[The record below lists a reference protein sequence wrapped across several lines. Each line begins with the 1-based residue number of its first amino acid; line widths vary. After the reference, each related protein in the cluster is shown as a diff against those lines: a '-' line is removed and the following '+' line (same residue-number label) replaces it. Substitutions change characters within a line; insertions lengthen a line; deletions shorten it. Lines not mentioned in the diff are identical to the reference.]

1 MSIRNRILLLVSV
14 SFLSILAV
22 GGYAVWKSHAN
33 AAAVKSVTEGEVPS
47 ALASADLLSS
57 LKDVQLGMM
66 TFLQA
71 SDANLQSQ
79 AKELLAASEKALR
92 SQLALQRSMAS
103 SPTQRGL
110 ADQAQ
115 EVYDNYVGAIND
127 TIKFKQGGQSD
138 LADAT
143 YAGGV
148 LQYHDNLQQIVTTLR
163 VEKNRNKDEAILTLN
178 RNLSGAAM
186 TLTLVTVAT
195 LLALGALGW
204 LLYRQIV
211 LPIRHMQDTMSEIA
225 DSQDFSRRVPVARED
240 EIGKSIVAFNS
251 MVARIE
257 ESSALVRQKSND
269 IQAML
274 QNIPQGILTIVDGMA
289 VHHEY
294 SAHLE
299 SILGHGNIAGR
310 NIMDVLFA
318 DGKLGADA
326 LSQVEAAIASCLGE
340 DSMNFEFNRHLL
352 VGELERQ
359 GKVLDLSWSVI
370 VDEQDRVER
379 LMLCVRDVTELK
391 TLAAEANEQK
401 RELAIIGE
409 ILAVSQ
415 DKFHDFIAGAVR
427 FIGESEQLIRQYPNG
442 DREAINQLFRNLH
455 TIKGNARTYG
465 LSQLTDIVHQAEQS
479 YELLR
484 QPKPEIV
491 WDQTQL
497 LRELEAVRDSVEHY
511 ARVNEVSL
519 GRKGPGRVGGADFL
533 LVDRDQV
540 REMLQRLET
549 VNTGNLHELISVHN
563 SVRHVL
569 SRMGTEPVTEILAG
583 VLDSLPSLAHELGK
597 DVPQVRVRDNG
608 YVLRNQASATL
619 KNVFMHLMRNALDH
633 GLEAPDERVAL
644 GKSPQGAIVLD
655 LRVADGRLELA
666 LADDGR
672 GLALGRIRE
681 RALQQGLI
689 AADAELSDEETAQL
703 IFRPGFSTAAK
714 LTAVSGRGV
723 GMDAVQSF
731 VKREQ
736 GRIELR
742 FLDNERGMDFRRFET
757 VVVLPDSLAVAVEPR
772 AAISDVA
779 HVAAENA
786 LNPV

>member
-1 MSIRNRILLLVSV
+1 MNIRNRILLLVLAG
-14 SFLSILAV
+14 FLSILAI
-22 GGYAVWKSHAN
+22 GGYAAWKSNAN

-47 ALASADLLSS
+47 ALASADLISS
-57 LKDVQLGMM
+57 LKDVQLAMM
-66 TFLQA
+66 AYLQA
-71 SDANLQSQ
+71 ADANLQAQ
-79 AKELLAASEKALR
+79 AQAQLAASEKALQA
-92 SQLALQRSMAS
+92 QLALQRKMAGS
-103 SPTQRGL
+103 QTQRGL

-115 EVYDNYVGAIND
+115 EVYDNYVSAIND
-127 TIKFKQGGQSD
+127 TFKFKREGQND

-148 LQYHDNLQQIVTTLR
+148 LQYHDNLQQIVSTLR
-163 VEKNRNKDEAILTLN
+163 VEKNRSKDEAIQALN
-178 RNLSGAAM
+178 RSLSGA
-186 TLTLVTVAT
+186 VAA
-195 LLALGALGW
+195 LALATAAALLLLGGLGW

-211 LPIRHMQDTMSEIA
+211 LPIRRMQDTMSAIA
-225 DSQDFSRRVPVARED
+225 DSQDFSRRVPVERED

-257 ESSALVRQKSND
+257 ASSALLRQKSSD

-299 SILGHGNIAGR
+299 TILDSRDIAGR
-310 NIMDVLFA
+310 NIMEALFA
-318 DGKLGADA
+318 GASLGADA
-326 LSQVEAAIASCLGE
+326 RSQVEAAIASCLGE

-352 VGELERQ
+352 AGELERH

-391 TLAAEANEQK
+391 ALAAEANEQK
-401 RELAIIGE
+401 RELAVIGE

-415 DKFHDFIAGAVR
+415 DKFHDFIAGAVG
-427 FIGESEQLIRQYPNG
+427 FISESEQLIRQYPNG
-442 DREAINQLFRNLH
+442 DAEAVSQLFRNLH

-465 LSQLTDIVHQAEQS
+465 LSQLTDIAHQAEQS
-479 YELLR
+479 YERLR
-484 QPKPEIV
+484 QPKPDIA

-497 LRELEAVRDSVEHY
+497 LEELEAVRDAVERY

-519 GRKGPGRVGGADFL
+519 GRKGPGRTGAADFL

-549 VNTGNLHELISVHN
+549 VNTGNLHELIAVHN
-563 SVRHVL
+563 GVRHVL
-569 SRMGTEPVTEILAG
+569 NRMGTEPVADILAG
-583 VLDSLPSLAHELGK
+583 VLDSLPSLAGELGK
-597 DVPQVRVRDNG
+597 DAPQVRIRDHG

-644 GKSPQGAIVLD
+644 GKAPQGAIALD
-655 LRVADGRLELA
+655 VRVGDGRLELA

-681 RALQQGLI
+681 RAAQLGLI
-689 AADAELSDEETAQL
+689 AADETPSDEDTAQL
-703 IFRPGFSTAAK
+703 IFRPGFSTAAR

-723 GMDAVQSF
+723 GMDAVQAF
-731 VKREQ
+731 IKREH

-742 FLDNERGMDFRRFET
+742 FLDDERGMDFRRFET

-772 AAISDVA
+772 AGAADSAPAGA
-779 HVAAENA
+779 HAASPA
-786 LNPV
+786 

>member
-1 MSIRNRILLLVSV
+1 MNIRNRILLLVSV
-14 SFLSILAV
+14 SFLAILAV
-22 GGYAVWKSHAN
+22 GGYAVWQSHAN
-33 AAAVKSVTEGEVPS
+33 AAAVKSVTEAEVPS
-47 ALASADLLSS
+47 ALASSDLISA

-66 TFLQA
+66 SYLQA
-71 SDANLQSQ
+71 ADANLRSQ
-79 AKELLAASEKALR
+79 AQEQLSLSERALQ
-92 SQLALQRSMAS
+92 SQLAYQKKMAG
-103 SPTQRGL
+103 SPIQRGL
-110 ADQAQ
+110 VDQAQ
-115 EVYDNYVGAIND
+115 EVYDNYVSSIND
-127 TIKFKQGGQSD
+127 TIKFKQGGQND
-138 LADAT
+138 MADAT

-163 VEKNRNKDEAILTLN
+163 VEKNRNKDAAIQTLN
-178 RNLSGAAM
+178 RNLSGAVM
-186 TLTLVTVAT
+186 TLTVVTLAT
-195 LLALGALGW
+195 LLALGLLGW

-225 DSQDFSRRVPVARED
+225 DSQDFSRRVAVVRED
-240 EIGKSIVAFNS
+240 EIGKSVVAFNS

-299 SILGHGNIAGR
+299 AILGHGDIAGR

-318 DGKLGADA
+318 DGQLGADA

-359 GKVLDLSWSVI
+359 GKALDLSWSVI

-391 TLAAEANEQK
+391 ALAAEANEQK
-401 RELAIIGE
+401 RELALIGE

-442 DREAINQLFRNLH
+442 DAEAVKQLFRNLH

-465 LSQLTDIVHQAEQS
+465 LSQLTDIVHQAEQR
-479 YELLR
+479 YEQLR

-497 LRELEAVRDSVEHY
+497 LEELEAVRDSVEHY

-519 GRKGPGRVGGADFL
+519 GRKGPGRSGGADFL
-533 LVDRDQV
+533 LVDRGQV

-549 VNTGNLHELISVHN
+549 VNTGNLHELIAVHN

-569 SRMGTEPVTEILAG
+569 NRMGTEPLADILAG

-597 DVPQVRVRDNG
+597 DAPQLRIRDNG
-608 YVLRNQASATL
+608 YVLRNQVSATL

-644 GKSPQGAIVLD
+644 GKAPQGAIALD

-681 RALQQGLI
+681 RAVQQGLI
-689 AADAELSDEETAQL
+689 AADAALSDEDIAQL

-731 VKREQ
+731 IKREQ

-742 FLDNERGMDFRRFET
+742 FLDQESGMDFRRFET

-772 AAISDVA
+772 AVSEAAQSAAD
-779 HVAAENA
+779 HVV
-786 LNPV
+786 NPA

>member
-1 MSIRNRILLLVSV
+1 MNIRNRILLLVSV
-14 SFLSILAV
+14 SFLSILGV
-22 GGYAVWKSHAN
+22 GGYAVWKSHAG
-33 AAAVKSVTEGEVPS
+33 AAAVKTVTEVEVPS
-47 ALASADLLSS
+47 ALASADLISS
-57 LKDVQLGMM
+57 LKDVQLAMM
-66 TFLQA
+66 AFLQA
-71 SDANLQSQ
+71 TDANPRAQ
-79 AKELLAASEKALR
+79 AQEQLAAAEKALQA
-92 SQLALQRSMAS
+92 QLALQRKMAG

-110 ADQAQ
+110 VDQAQ
-115 EVYDNYVGAIND
+115 DVYDSYASSISD
-127 TIKFKQGGQSD
+127 TIKFKQGGQND
-138 LADAT
+138 MADAS

-148 LQYHDNLQQIVTTLR
+148 LQYHDNLQQIVSTLR
-163 VEKNRNKDEAILTLN
+163 VEKNRNKDEAIQALN
-178 RNLSGAAM
+178 RNLAGAVM
-186 TLTLVTVAT
+186 TLALVTLAT
-195 LLALGALGW
+195 LLALGLLGW
-204 LLYRQIV
+204 LLYRQIAR
-211 LPIRHMQDTMSEIA
+211 PIRHMQDTMSEIA
-225 DSQDFSRRVPVARED
+225 DSQDFSRRMPVERED

-274 QNIPQGILTIVDGMA
+274 QNIPQGILTIVDGMK
-289 VHHEY
+289 VHPEY

-299 SILGHGNIAGR
+299 AILERRDIAGR
-310 NIMDVLFA
+310 DIMDALFA
-318 DGKLGADA
+318 GSSLGADA
-326 LSQVEAAIASCLGE
+326 LSQVGAAIASCLGE

-391 TLAAEANEQK
+391 ALAAEANEQK

-427 FIGESEQLIRQYPNG
+427 FISESEQLIRQYPNG
-442 DREAINQLFRNLH
+442 DVEAVKQLFRNLH

-479 YELLR
+479 YERLR
-484 QPKPEIV
+484 QPKPDIA

-497 LRELEAVRDSVEHY
+497 LQELEAVRDSVEHY

-533 LVDRDQV
+533 LVDRGLV

-569 SRMGTEPVTEILAG
+569 SRMGTEPLTEILAG

-597 DVPQVRVRDNG
+597 DAPQVRIRDNG
-608 YVLRNQASATL
+608 YALRNQASATL

-633 GLEAPDERVAL
+633 GLEMPDERVAL
-644 GKSPQGAIVLD
+644 GKPPQGAIALD
-655 LRVADGRLELA
+655 LRVSNGRLELA

-681 RALQQGLI
+681 RAIQQGLI
-689 AADAELSDEETAQL
+689 AAGETLSDEDTAQL

-723 GMDAVQSF
+723 GMDAVQAF
-731 VKREQ
+731 IKREQ

-742 FLDNERGMDFRRFET
+742 FLDREQGMDFRRFET
-757 VVVLPDSLAVAVEPR
+757 VVVLPDSLAVAIEARAGAAESAP
-772 AAISDVA
+772 AAITP
-779 HVAAENA
+779 AA
-786 LNPV
+786 NPA